1 MTGNR
6 TKMSRKIR
14 QIFCIALILIINF
27 SVSGTAA
34 LSLCNGN
41 CCVEGKAR
49 EPGHTQTTYRGHD
62 TNKCSP
68 MVQSNCCCAL
78 ENAGPESMPECII
91 QMFRAERYNHA
102 SAISV
107 LVSEVSLNPSL
118 AWSRSEFN
126 IQAYPSAPIYLQKSS
141 LLC

>member
-6 TKMSRKIR
+6 TKMSRKIL
-14 QIFCIALILIINF
+14 QIFCIALILIISF
-27 SVSGTAA
+27 SVSGTSA

-62 TNKCSP
+62 AKTCSP
-68 MVQSNCCCAL
+68 MVQPNCCSLDTTAP
-78 ENAGPESMPECII
+78 EGMPESII
-91 QMFRAERYNHA
+91 QIFRAERYNHA
-102 SAISV
+102 SAIFV
-107 LVSEVSLNPSL
+107 AVSEASLNPPIHW
-118 AWSRSEFN
+118 ARAEFH
-126 IQAYPSAPIYLQKSS
+126 IKAYPSVPIYLQKSS